1 MRDNSRFD
9 YFFVRFWIIVLSSIA
24 PLSISYCVLVLYG
37 VPDTYRAP
45 QILEIWAI
53 AETTFY
59 FFTLFFRAYYIQSP
73 AIHPPLPSREKRLE
87 LFILC
92 EESISDHKQYISKW
106 FMDTPITDIRKEN
119 MKDFLRWAFL
129 NSATPDSEYDE
140 ELEEYVTILEG
151 RLNLKFPPGRADNV
165 KSLRLTVDKVK
176 ALHRSLVWYMCIH
189 VVDVITFFSLLSHGF
204 HFHHSS
210 PMRCLAVFPPRLQTL
225 VSAHRSPVKNL
236 TYYHRPHTARGKL
249 PLLLIHGIGVG
260 LYPYIDFLTELN
272 PKTHKTEGD
281 IGIIAVEILQVSS
294 RITEPVLTKE
304 DICHQIRAIL
314 SHHGFDMVVLVTH
327 SYGSVIATHLLH
339 NPAMTNRI
347 ASVVVVDPITVQ
359 LHHPDV
365 AYNFTFR
372 KPKSANEWLLWYFG
386 SMDMGVAHTL
396 GRRFFW
402 SENILWNEDLCDRH
416 ATIFLAEKD
425 NIVHTEQVRAYLLN
439 HSTEREIAADGNG
452 NVMLPNQKM
461 DNRQPKVVWCEN
473 LHHGHVFAVKS
484 WRRRLVNEALE
495 HSARTYHNDV
505 SRWTNGNLPY

>member
-1 MRDNSRFD
+1 MRDNSLYD
-9 YFFVRFWIIVLSSIA
+9 YLFVRFWIIVLSSIA
-24 PLSISYCVLVLYG
+24 PLSISYCLLVLFG
-37 VPDTYRAP
+37 VPDSYRVP
-45 QILEIWAI
+45 HILEIWAI
-53 AETTFY
+53 AEATFY
-59 FFTLFFRAYYIQSP
+59 FFTLAFRAYYIQSP

-87 LFILC
+87 LFTLC
-92 EESISDHKQYISKW
+92 EQSISDHKQYISKW
-106 FMDTPITDIRKEN
+106 FMDTPITDIHKEN

-129 NSATPDSEYDE
+129 NNAAPDSKYDE
-140 ELEEYVTILEG
+140 ELEEYVTVLEG
-151 RLNLKFPPGRADNV
+151 KLNLKFPPGRAENV

-189 VVDVITFFSLLSHGF
+189 VVDVVTFFSLLLHGF

-210 PMRCLAVFPPRLQTL
+210 PLRCLAVFPPRLQTL

-236 TYYHRPHTARGKL
+236 TYYHRPHTARDKL

-260 LYPYIDFLTELN
+260 LYPYIDFLAEVN
-272 PKTHKTEGD
+272 HKRHETDGD

-304 DICHQIRAIL
+304 NICHQIRAIL
-314 SHHGFDMVVLVTH
+314 SHHGFEMVVLVTH

-339 NPAMTNRI
+339 NPAVANCI

-402 SENILWNEDLCDRH
+402 SENILWKQDLCDRH
-416 ATIFLAEKD
+416 VTIFLAEKD

-439 HSTEREIAADGNG
+439 HPTGREIAKDGDG
-452 NVMLPNQKM
+452 KIMFHDQKIL
-461 DNRQPKVVWCEN
+461 KVVWCEN
-473 LHHGHVFAVKS
+473 LHHGHVFDAKI
-484 WRRRLVNEALE
+484 WRKRLVNEALE
-495 HSARTYHNDV
+495 HSAQTYNSDV
-505 SRWTNGNLPY
+505 SRWTNGRSSY